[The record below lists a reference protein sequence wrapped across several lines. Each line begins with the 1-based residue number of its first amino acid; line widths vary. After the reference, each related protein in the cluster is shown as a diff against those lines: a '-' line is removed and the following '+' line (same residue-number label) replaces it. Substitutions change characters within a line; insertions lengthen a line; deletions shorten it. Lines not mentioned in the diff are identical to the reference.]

1 MTNGADKHH
10 DHGAK
15 KKAAAKAKAKAPDA
29 RAALKKK
36 NMLPA
41 TLAAAKGK

>member
-10 DHGAK
+10 GPSEK
-15 KKAAAKAKAKAPDA
+15 KKATKKSKPKDP

-36 NMLPA
+36 NLLPNG
-41 TLAAAKGK
+41 LAAAKKG

>member
-10 DHGAK
+10 GTTDKKKSAK
-15 KKAAAKAKAKAPDA
+15 KAKPKDP

-36 NMLPA
+36 NLLPA
-41 TLAAAKGK
+41 ALDGEKKG